1 MQSQLIAVVLCIFA
15 NAASAQ
21 CTASTVAPSAT
32 APAVANGIVNVS
44 HVTTTAAAARTG
56 GQLINTAAAGTRDE
70 PIVMRSAGT
79 VRPSGLHANDG
90 DEHKHRNGTA
100 MLLAALAL
108 MSGIVLRRSSN
119 NA

>member
-1 MQSQLIAVVLCIFA
+1 MQSQLIAVVLCVFA

-21 CTASTVAPSAT
+21 CTASTVAPVAAAT
-32 APAVANGIVNVS
+32 TGGIVKVS
-44 HVTTTAAAARTG
+44 HVTTSAAPARTG

-70 PIVMRSAGT
+70 PLMLRDPSSV
-79 VRPSGLHANDG
+79 VRPAARNNDG

-108 MSGIVLRRSSN
+108 MSGIVLRRSSH

>member
-21 CTASTVAPSAT
+21 CTASTVAP
-32 APAVANGIVNVS
+32 PAAAAANGIVNVA
-44 HVTTTAAAARTG
+44 HVTATAAPAHTG
-56 GQLINTAAAGTRDE
+56 GQLITTAAAGTRDE
-70 PIVMRSAGT
+70 PIVMRNAGT
-79 VRPSGLHANDG
+79 ARPGGLHANDG
-90 DEHKHRNGTA
+90 EEHKHRNGTA